1 MRLLFLVLFLA
12 ALKDFAFVSAEIL
25 LTLGFIVEIFA
36 TCGRRL
42 PLMMLS
48 GLNKTF
54 SCSDKLLIRTD
65 SSMIATVLLLL
76 LLLMLRNHN
85 DLIELYLRCG
95 RLLVKRRRYLKLS
108 LVLAKCIW

>member
-76 LLLMLRNHN
+76 LMLRNHN